1 MELEFG
7 LQKREELNEAGA
19 IMARAYENYDY
30 VTLYFPDPE
39 KNCKGL
45 QIFMKCVAKT
55 NFGKADM
62 LAAHRDGKMVSCAFT
77 LTRNGA
83 VSTAF

>member
-1 MELEFG
+1 MEI
-7 LQKREELNEAGA
+7 AS
-19 IMARAYENYDY
+19 
-30 VTLYFPDPE
+30 T
-39 KNCKGL
+39 L